1 MESFFQITLKIL
13 SLIFFYIDTNVPIS
27 AKMVIWKVLWEILGL
42 EWVVDTT
49 KSCQVSAKLQT
60 KVIWKKFELYY
71 EKKNIPHKNSKMAY
85 FGFLSG
91 QSILIWARNTLSMIA
106 PLTYVIKKCKTSRK
120 STILKIWFLFE
131 ASWNNKKHKNSN
143 ISIKTQDFVLKMSGN
158 YFSWVLGRTLPLW
171 AKMSQ
176 VWKYTFLSQ
185 IPKPYLEP
193 CPMN

>member
-1 MESFFQITLKIL
+1 M
-13 SLIFFYIDTNVPIS
+13 
-27 AKMVIWKVLWEILGL
+27 
-42 EWVVDTT
+42 
-49 KSCQVSAKLQT
+49 
-60 KVIWKKFELYY
+60 
-71 EKKNIPHKNSKMAY
+71 KKNIFPTKIVKMAY

-158 YFSWVLGRTLPLW
+158 YFSWVLGRTLPYTGGGVRVTTDGTYQQLLPW
-171 AKMSQ
+171 GGVVIFGCNNWFRVITDDGVGGSRVIFALEVIVSKLLVKEKTPRIGQFNLKNAKFFAFGEISDLKDRKLR
-176 VWKYTFLSQ
+176 V
-185 IPKPYLEP
+185 
-193 CPMN
+193 